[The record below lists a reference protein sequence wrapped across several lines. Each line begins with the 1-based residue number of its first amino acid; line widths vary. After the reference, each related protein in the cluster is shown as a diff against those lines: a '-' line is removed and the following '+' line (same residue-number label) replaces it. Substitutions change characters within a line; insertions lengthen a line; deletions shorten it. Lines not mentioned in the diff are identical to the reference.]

1 MNQKTKCGIS
11 IKMDC
16 SVIKRNKEPI
26 NATTQLNL
34 QILSCLKEM
43 GKITYF
49 IIPLI

>member
-1 MNQKTKCGIS
+1 
-11 IKMDC
+11 MDC